1 MNQYRKPI
9 TEDGD
14 HNAINRIARR
24 EETTFSSH
32 RARRSFGRHLWDHNM
47 KPELIQ
53 QILGHWD
60 VGTTM
65 IYVQP
70 DIVDAFKET
79 KRKVKE
85 LEFREAPHQGRSGM
99 EKVSGR
105 NLDPMVCSGRDL
117 DPSRGI
123 ESP

>member
-32 RARRSFGRHLWDHNM
+32 RARRFYGRHLWNHKM

-53 QILGHWD
+53 QILGHRD

-65 IYVQP
+65 IFMQP
-70 DIVDAFKET
+70 DIVDAFEET

-85 LEFREAPHQGRSGM
+85 PGFREIPYQW
-99 EKVSGR
+99 
-105 NLDPMVCSGRDL
+105 
-117 DPSRGI
+117 
-123 ESP
+123 